1 MKKIKDFDE
10 LMLHKDEFYSEVKL
24 RVQKH
29 KDNIV
34 QKHILI
40 CGGTGCKASQSDKIK
55 AALNREIQKN
65 NLEDKV
71 KVVMTGCF
79 GFCAQGPI
87 INIMPEDTFYTKV
100 KEEDV
105 EEIIQTDIIE
115 GEIVERLLYTEP
127 KSNNKI
133 TTKEEI
139 PFYKKQKRIALRN
152 CGVIDPEKIEEAIGR
167 GAYTALGKALNQMS
181 KDEVISVVEESNLR
195 GRGGGGFPTG
205 RKWRATKNSE
215 SDQKYVV
222 CNADEG
228 DPGAFMDRAIL
239 EGDPHSVLEA
249 MAICGYCVGSNMG
262 YIYIRAEYPLAVSR
276 LKIAIDEA
284 KEAGL
289 LGDNILGTGFNF
301 DIQIKYG
308 AGAFVCGE
316 ATALI
321 HSIEGLR
328 GEPTVK
334 PPRTSEQGL
343 WDKPTCVNNV
353 ETFANI
359 NQIINK
365 GADWYSKIGTT
376 KSTGTKVFALAGK
389 IENVGLVE
397 VPMGIHLRE
406 IIEDIGGGV
415 KDGKELKS
423 VQTGGPSGG
432 CIPKELLDIEIDY
445 DSLKSIGSMM
455 GSGGMIV
462 MDQDNCMVDI
472 AKFYM
477 EFTVEESCG
486 KCVPCRIG
494 NKQILD
500 ILKKITEGRGEE
512 KDLRE
517 LERLGE
523 FIKSTSLCGL
533 GNSAP
538 NPVLSSLKYF
548 REEYEEHVKEK
559 KCRSGACKKLVEY
572 EITDKCV
579 GCTKCAKNCPANCIK
594 GNLKEK
600 HVIDKSKCLK
610 CGACLKA
617 CPVKAIVCV

>member
-34 QKHILI
+34 KKHILI
-40 CGGTGCKASQSDKIK
+40 CGGTGCKASESDKIK

-71 KVVMTGCF
+71 KVIMTGCF

-105 EEIIQTDIIE
+105 EEIIETDIIE

-127 KSNNKI
+127 KSNKKI

-167 GAYTALGKALNQMS
+167 GAYTALGKALNKMS

-195 GRGGGGFPTG
+195 GRGGGGFPAG

-359 NQIINK
+359 NQIINR

-512 KDLRE
+512 KDLEE

-548 REEYEEHVKEK
+548 REEYEEHVNEK

-579 GCTKCAKNCPANCIK
+579 GCTKCARNCPANCIK

-610 CGACLKA
+610 CGACFKA